1 MVKLRM
7 GFVVLATAVAG
18 FAWSVPALAAP
29 SATKVTTVN
38 VVLGKPSEFK
48 FKFSRTSA
56 PKGVVVFK
64 VSNAGMIVHD
74 LKINGKKTRLLKKGQ
89 KQSIRVV
96 FKKSGRYN
104 YVCTVAGHAAAG
116 MKGVFIVK

>member
-29 SATKVTTVN
+29 SAAKVTTVN
-38 VVLGKPSEFK
+38 VIAGKPTEFK
-48 FKFSRTSA
+48 YRFSRTSA

-64 VSNAGMIVHD
+64 VKNAGMIVHD
-74 LKINGKKTRLLKKGQ
+74 LKINGKKTRLLKGGQ
-89 KQSIRVV
+89 SQAIRVV
-96 FKKSGRYN
+96 FKKPGRYN

-116 MKGVFIVK
+116 MKGVFVVK